1 MEKCILFKT
10 PDTVDLIFGVY
21 ERLDIM
27 YDAMGD
33 QLKSVEGINL
43 KNVWVNMFKELN
55 EQFKD
60 TQDSPIINMTEE
72 QIGKLLFF
80 GDMVGRF
87 FSLHGDETD
96 NEFLKNLT
104 VLFEQ
109 ATQGKEKPTMEEC
122 WKYIKG

>member
-10 PDTVDLIFGVY
+10 PETVDLIFGLY

-27 YDAMGD
+27 YEAMGD
-33 QLKSVEGINL
+33 KL
-43 KNVWVNMFKELN
+43 KNVEGVNLKEVWENMFKELN
-55 EQFKD
+55 EQFRD
-60 TQDSPIINMTEE
+60 TQEEPILHMKEE

-80 GDMVGRF
+80 GDMVGQF

-96 NEFLKNLT
+96 NNFLKNLT
-104 VLFEQ
+104 ILFEQ
-109 ATQGKEKPTMEEC
+109 ATKGQEKPNMEEC